1 MNFSEW
7 LNETRLIRK
16 VVLNVL
22 TMINAISLLFWILVV
37 DAIVSWQPYLIMSIN
52 FCWLVAMAYRNGWVC
67 GTDPWERRKDNEL

>member
-37 DAIVSWQPYLIMSIN
+37 DSIISWQPYLIMSIN
-52 FCWLVAMAYRNGWVC
+52 FCWLVAMAYRNGWME
-67 GTDPWERRKDNEL
+67 WERRDYEEL